1 LCRDFRRK
9 QNLQI
14 KTIRLNWKTVYMKKG
29 LKKNIGLL
37 HLWLGLGSGLIVF
50 IAALTGSIL
59 VFEKEIDKAIH
70 PEYYNVTAVGTT
82 RKTIDYCTDI
92 LQKQYEIKKI
102 TRIYTFSDP
111 SRTIQILGKDS
122 DKKAQFFSID
132 PYTGKVLAKTPQEK
146 RFFVIVLSLHRQLL
160 LGETGQI
167 IMGTSCLIFV
177 FMLIS
182 GLILWWPKKIK
193 NLKQRLTVKWNASF
207 KRVNWDFHSTFGFY
221 SSLILL
227 IIALT
232 GLNFAFTWFQNGVY
246 FVVDGT
252 TKKPSAKVKNPTKT
266 DPKLNHTA
274 FYQSIYNKTDSIFPY
289 TGNIQIRMPV
299 DTINSVIV
307 LKEYS
312 ETTIPHQSSVAY
324 FDKYTAEEI
333 EARPYDKFS
342 NGDKIRRL
350 NYPIHTGSIYGLPTK
365 ILAFLVSL
373 FALTLPITGLLIWL
387 GKKKKTAK
395 K

>member
-1 LCRDFRRK
+1 
-9 QNLQI
+9 
-14 KTIRLNWKTVYMKKG
+14 MKKG
-29 LKKNIGLL
+29 FKKNIGLL

-59 VFEKEIDKAIH
+59 VFEKEIDQAIH
-70 PEYYNVTAVGTT
+70 PEYYNVAAIGTSK
-82 RKTIDYCTDI
+82 KTIDYCTDI
-92 LQKQYEIKKI
+92 LQKQYSIKKI

-111 SRTIQILGKDS
+111 SRTMQVLGKDS

-132 PYTGKVLAKTPQEK
+132 PYTGKVLATTPQEK
-146 RFFVIVLSLHRQLL
+146 RFFVIVLAIHRQLL

-177 FMLIS
+177 FMIIS

-193 NLKQRLTVKWNASF
+193 NLKQRLTVKWSASF

-221 SSLILL
+221 SFLILL
-227 IIALT
+227 IIALS

-246 FVVDGT
+246 FMTEGT
-252 TKKPSAKVKNPTKT
+252 TKKPSAKVKNPTKI

-274 FYQSIYNKTDSIFPY
+274 FYQSIYNKADSIFPY
-289 TGNIQIRMPV
+289 AGNIQIRMPV
-299 DTINSVIV
+299 DTINSISV

-312 ETTIPHQSSVAY
+312 EITIPHQSSAAF

-333 EARPYDKFS
+333 EARPYENFS
-342 NGDKIRRL
+342 TGDKLRRL

-373 FALTLPITGLLIWL
+373 FALTLPITGLLVWL

-395 K
+395 S

>member
-1 LCRDFRRK
+1 MPI
-9 QNLQI
+9 NS
-14 KTIRLNWKTVYMKKG
+14 IRLISKTAYMKKG
-29 LKKNIGLL
+29 FKKNIGLL

-70 PEYYNVTAVGTT
+70 PEYYTVAAIGTT
-82 RKTIDYCTDI
+82 KKTIDYCTDI
-92 LQKQYEIKKI
+92 LEKQYSIKKI
-102 TRIYTFSDP
+102 TRIYTYNDP
-111 SRTIQILGKDS
+111 SRTMQILGKDS
-122 DKKAQFFSID
+122 DKKARFFSID
-132 PYTGKVLAKTPQEK
+132 PYTGKVLATTPQEK
-146 RFFVIVLSLHRQLL
+146 RFFVFVLKIHRQLL
-160 LGETGQI
+160 LGETGKI
-167 IMGTSCLIFV
+167 IMVTSCLIFV

-182 GLILWWPKKIK
+182 GLVLWWPKKIK

-221 SSLILL
+221 SFLILL
-227 IIALT
+227 LISLT
-232 GLNFAFTWFQNGVY
+232 GLNFAFSWFQNGVY
-246 FVVDGT
+246 FVADGT
-252 TKKPSAKVKNPTKT
+252 TKKTSAKVKNPTKT

-274 FYQSIYNKTDSIFPY
+274 FYQSIYNKADSIFPY

-299 DTINSVIV
+299 DSINSILV

-312 ETTIPHQSSVAY
+312 EIAIPNQSSAAY

-333 EARPYDKFS
+333 EARPYENFS

-395 K
+395 S

>member
-1 LCRDFRRK
+1 
-9 QNLQI
+9 
-14 KTIRLNWKTVYMKKG
+14 MKKTF
-29 LKKNIGLL
+29 KKNIGIV

-59 VFEKEIDKAIH
+59 VFEKEIDSALH
-70 PEYYNVTAVGTT
+70 PEYYNVATIGTT
-82 RKTIDYCTDI
+82 KKTIDYSIDI
-92 LQKQYEIKKI
+92 LQKQYSVKKI

-111 SRTIQILGKDS
+111 SRTMQILAKDS
-122 DKKAQFFSID
+122 KKKAQFFSID
-132 PYTGKVLAKTPQEK
+132 PYTGKVLANTPQEK
-146 RFFVIVLSLHRQLL
+146 RFFVFVLKIHRQLL
-160 LGETGQI
+160 LGETGKI
-167 IMGTSCLIFV
+167 IMGTSCLIFSL
-177 FMLIS
+177 MLIS

-193 NLKQRLTVKWNASF
+193 NLKQRLTVKWSASF

-221 SSLILL
+221 SFFILL
-227 IIALT
+227 LISLT
-232 GLNFAFTWFQNGVY
+232 GLSFAFTWFQNGVY
-246 FVVDGT
+246 FLADGT
-252 TKKPSAKVKNPTKT
+252 TKKPSAKVKNPTKI

-274 FYQSIYNKTDSIFPY
+274 FYQSIYDKADSIFPY

-299 DTINSVIV
+299 DTINSVLV

-312 ETTIPHQSSVAY
+312 EQTIPNQSSAAY
-324 FDKYTAEEI
+324 FDKYTAKEI

-342 NGDKIRRL
+342 NGEVIKRL

-373 FALTLPITGLLIWL
+373 FALTLPISGLLIWL

-395 K
+395 S